1 MARVKYYYNAAKLKY
16 EKIELSWKQWV
27 IRVFGF
33 LSATA
38 VFAAIIIA
46 FAYTYLDSPKE
57 KQLKREIE
65 GMELQYDLLNEK
77 VELLEKALGDLQNRD
92 DNIYRVIFEAEPIP
106 ENSRRAGVG
115 NKDYRELQSF
125 SNSDLL
131 IASSSRVDK
140 LAKQLYIQSKSYD
153 EVVGMVKAK
162 SALMSAI
169 PAIQPINNKELNR
182 IGSGFG
188 YRIDPIYKTIKF
200 HEGIDFTAPMR
211 TEIYATGDGRVS
223 EIMRMDRGYG
233 NCVVIDHGYGY
244 KTLYAHM
251 SRFNVREGQKIKRG
265 EVIGYVG
272 NTGKSTAP
280 HLHYEVI
287 KDGAKV
293 NPVNFFYNDITPEQY
308 DRMIQNAS
316 QLNQAF
322 D

>member
-106 ENSRRAGVG
+106 ESSRRAGVG
-115 NKDYRELQSF
+115 NKDYRELQSY

-131 IASSSRVDK
+131 IESSSRVDK

-153 EVVGMVKAK
+153 EVVSMVKAK
-162 SALMSAI
+162 SALMSSI

-251 SRFNVREGQKIKRG
+251 SRFNVREGQKVKRG

-287 KDGAKV
+287 KDGSKV

-308 DRMIQNAS
+308 DRLIQNAS

>member
-16 EKIELSWKQWV
+16 EKIELSWRQRFLR
-27 IRVFGF
+27 IFGF

-38 VFAAIIIA
+38 VFATIIIA

-65 GMELQYDLLNEK
+65 AMELQYELLNEK
-77 VELLEKALGDLQNRD
+77 LGLLENALSDLQNRD
-92 DNIYRVIFEAEPIP
+92 DNIYRVVFEAEPIP
-106 ENSRRAGVG
+106 ENSRQAGI
-115 NKDYRELQSF
+115 NKNYKNLQEF
-125 SNSDLL
+125 SNAKLMVE
-131 IASSSRVDK
+131 SSSRVDK

-162 SALMSAI
+162 SALVAAI
-169 PAIQPINNKELNR
+169 PAIQPMKNKDLNR

-251 SRFNVREGQKIKRG
+251 SRFNVREGQRVKRG

-287 KDGAKV
+287 KDGSKV

>member
-57 KQLKREIE
+57 KQLKREIA

-131 IASSSRVDK
+131 IESSSRVDK
-140 LAKQLYIQSKSYD
+140 LAKQLFIQSKSYD

-162 SALMSAI
+162 SALMAAI
-169 PAIQPINNKELNR
+169 PAIQPIKNKELNR

-200 HEGIDFTAPMR
+200 HEGIDFTAPTR

-251 SRFNVREGQKIKRG
+251 SRFNVREGQKVKRG

>member
-57 KQLKREIE
+57 KQLKREIS

-77 VELLEKALGDLQNRD
+77 VQLLEKALGDLQNRD

-106 ENSRRAGVG
+106 ENSRLAGVG

-162 SALMSAI
+162 SALMAAI
-169 PAIQPINNKELNR
+169 PAIQPMKNKELNR

-200 HEGIDFTAPMR
+200 HEGVDFTAPMR

-251 SRFNVREGQKIKRG
+251 SRFNVREGQKVKRG

>member
-16 EKIELSWKQWV
+16 EKVEITWRQL
-27 IRVFGF
+27 ILRVFGF
-33 LSATA
+33 ISATA
-38 VFAAIIIA
+38 VFAGIIIA
-46 FAYTYLDSPKE
+46 IAYTYLDSPKE
-57 KQLKREIE
+57 KQLKREINQLQ
-65 GMELQYDLLNEK
+65 LQYELMNEK
-77 VELLEKALGDLQNRD
+77 LNLVENALGDLQNRD
-92 DNIYRVIFEAEPIP
+92 DNIYRVVFEAEPIP
-106 ENSRRAGVG
+106 EATRTAGFSS
-115 NKDYRELQSF
+115 KQYRELQNY
-125 SNSDLL
+125 SNSQLMIETRKRIDRL
-131 IASSSRVDK
+131 SR
-140 LAKQLYIQSKSYD
+140 QMYIQSKSYD
-153 EVVGMVKAK
+153 EVTAMVKDK
-162 SALMSAI
+162 SALLAAI
-169 PAIQPINNKELNR
+169 PAIQPVANKDLTR

-200 HEGIDFTAPMR
+200 HEGIDFTAPNR
-211 TEIYATGDGRVS
+211 SEIYATGDGRVS

-251 SRFNVREGQKIKRG
+251 SRFNVRPGQKVSRG

-287 KDGAKV
+287 KDGRKV

-308 DRMIQNAS
+308 ELLIQNAS
-316 QLNQAF
+316 LVNQAF